1 MRRRA
6 FIASVGAAALSGL
19 VKRAEAQALPG
30 RTWRLGYLAFAKI
43 PHLVE
48 ALQTGLRD
56 LGYVEGRNIAVEY
69 RFANDEPEALERFA
83 LELAQLAPDIILT
96 VGTPATAAVKRVT
109 STIPIVVAT
118 AGNLVQTGIVQSIV
132 RPGGNITG
140 TTIYSLELGQK
151 RLQILKE
158 TSSGVTRVAVLGNAR
173 NILTPLLWEDLHA
186 AGRELGLNL
195 RLASLKGA
203 QELDSTFAA
212 FEREGMEALVVLSD
226 SVFNSNRDRIT
237 KLAAAHRLPTM
248 YEAREFVQ
256 AGGLMSYGPDIAHM
270 SYLAAGYVDKVLK
283 GAKPGDLPI
292 EQPSKFQFVINLRAA
307 RELGMEIPVVVL
319 YRADEVIE

>member
-83 LELAQLAPDIILT
+83 MELAQLAPDVILT
-96 VGTPATAAVKRVT
+96 VGTNATAAVRRAT

-118 AGNLVQTGIVQSIV
+118 AGDLVQNRIVQSFV

-140 TTIYSLELGQK
+140 TTIYSVELGQK

-158 TSSGVTRVAVLGNAR
+158 AFAGVTRVAVLGNAR
-173 NILTPLLWEDLHA
+173 SVLTSLLWEDLHP
-186 AGRELGLNL
+186 AGRKLGLDL
-195 RLASLKGA
+195 RLALLEGA

-212 FEREGMEALVVLSD
+212 FAQEGMEALVVLSD
-226 SVFNSNRDRIT
+226 SVFNSNRDWIV
-237 KLAAAHRLPTM
+237 KLAAEHRLPAM

-256 AGGLMSYGPDIAHM
+256 SGGLMSYGPDIAHM
-270 SYLAAGYVDKVLK
+270 SYLAAGYVDKVLT
-283 GAKPGDLPI
+283 GAKPCALPI
-292 EQPSKFQFVINLRAA
+292 
-307 RELGMEIPVVVL
+307 
-319 YRADEVIE
+319 

>member
-118 AGNLVQTGIVQSIV
+118 AGNLVQPASYKASFDRAGIL
-132 RPGGNITG
+132 PGQLFTPSN
-140 TTIYSLELGQK
+140 SAK
-151 RLQILKE
+151 
-158 TSSGVTRVAVLGNAR
+158 NAC
-173 NILTPLLWEDLHA
+173 
-186 AGRELGLNL
+186 
-195 RLASLKGA
+195 
-203 QELDSTFAA
+203 
-212 FEREGMEALVVLSD
+212 
-226 SVFNSNRDRIT
+226 
-237 KLAAAHRLPTM
+237 
-248 YEAREFVQ
+248 
-256 AGGLMSYGPDIAHM
+256 
-270 SYLAAGYVDKVLK
+270 
-283 GAKPGDLPI
+283 
-292 EQPSKFQFVINLRAA
+292 KF
-307 RELGMEIPVVVL
+307 
-319 YRADEVIE
+319 